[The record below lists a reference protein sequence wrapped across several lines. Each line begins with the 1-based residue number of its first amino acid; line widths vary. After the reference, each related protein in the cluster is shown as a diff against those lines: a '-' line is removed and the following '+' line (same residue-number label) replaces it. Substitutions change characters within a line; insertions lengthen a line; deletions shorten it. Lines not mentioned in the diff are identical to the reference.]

1 MSPEEFGALIRTL
14 RKSSTDRYGNPW
26 TRKSLS
32 RIVPLSVDQL
42 GRLERGD
49 RKLLDKQVL
58 ILLAGAFNLTILE
71 TKELLEVATGL
82 KDEELYTRTDPVNQL
97 NELLLEIKRF
107 RTPAMILDSYS
118 DLVAANGPAMSLYA
132 MTPEIKDYMK
142 QLPAGTNMMKMIYS
156 PQAGSRELFGP
167 FWREVANIE
176 MLLFRRATLRYRHRE
191 YFKYII
197 SILLQDR
204 QFDVDWYTS
213 HRHQSHYNLTYELF
227 DYIHPRFGP
236 VSYLASETRNPTQKG
251 NLYLLVYNPVNKVT
265 VPVFKELYRE
275 AGNTV
280 TRFAPWPDKSIPEQ
294 G

>member
-1 MSPEEFGALIRTL
+1 MNPEEFGILIRTL
-14 RKSSTDRYGNPW
+14 RKSSIDQHGNPW

-32 RIVPLSVDQL
+32 RVIHLSVDQL

-49 RKLLDKQVL
+49 RKLLDKQLL
-58 ILLAGAFNLTILE
+58 ILLSSAFNLTILE
-71 TKELLEVATGL
+71 KKELLEAATGL
-82 KDEELYTRTDPVNQL
+82 KDEELYARTDPVNKL

-107 RTPAMILDSYS
+107 RTPAMVLDSYS

-132 MTPEIKDYMK
+132 MTPEMRDYIK

-156 PQAGSRELFGP
+156 PEFGSRELFGP

-176 MLLFRRATLRYRHRE
+176 MLLFRRATLCYRHRD

-213 HRHQSHYNLTYELF
+213 HRHQSYYNLTYELF
-227 DYIHPRFGP
+227 EYIHPRFGP
-236 VSYLASETRNPTQKG
+236 VSYLASETRVPTKKG
-251 NLYLLVYNPVNKVT
+251 NLYLLVYNPVNKFT
-265 VPVFKELYRE
+265 VPVFEELYRE
-275 AGNTV
+275 TGNAV
-280 TRFAPWPDKSIPEQ
+280 ARFAPWPDKSIS
-294 G
+294 